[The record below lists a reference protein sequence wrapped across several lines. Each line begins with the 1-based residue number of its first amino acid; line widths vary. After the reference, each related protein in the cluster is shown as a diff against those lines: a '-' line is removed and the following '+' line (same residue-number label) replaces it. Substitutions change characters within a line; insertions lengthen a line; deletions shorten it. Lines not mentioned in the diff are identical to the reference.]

1 MTYKRAPIPTLAD
14 IDNAVEAAANDY
26 QNAYL
31 DYLND
36 FLTLEGY
43 ARFYGIK
50 AATAERIV
58 NIGRKIHNQRTGG

>member
-50 AATAERIV
+50 TATAERIV